1 MSVDVCGSRGAALA
15 ARRMGRAVHASIVAF
30 TFSLPQWASL
40 RWPRG
45 REGSSRISSFRNTML
60 QTAARCHVCLLSEK
74 RDVGLQPLQWAP
86 RTVSGLSKG
95 KAGCHAPQ
103 CDTPKDAKADRAQK
117 LKLGDQSPWNTFD
130 SRPMA
135 LLHTLGRLFC
145 ATPQCSCLLDCHGE
159 GTTST
164 CGYVESSQDQ
174 PSSG

>member
-86 RTVSGLSKG
+86 RTGPKSLNLGTSHPGTLLIPGPWPFCTPWEDFSVQHPSVAAFLIVME
-95 KAGCHAPQ
+95 KAPPVPAAMW
-103 CDTPKDAKADRAQK
+103 KVAKINPVAAK
-117 LKLGDQSPWNTFD
+117 PPL
-130 SRPMA
+130 
-135 LLHTLGRLFC
+135 
-145 ATPQCSCLLDCHGE
+145 
-159 GTTST
+159 
-164 CGYVESSQDQ
+164 
-174 PSSG
+174 